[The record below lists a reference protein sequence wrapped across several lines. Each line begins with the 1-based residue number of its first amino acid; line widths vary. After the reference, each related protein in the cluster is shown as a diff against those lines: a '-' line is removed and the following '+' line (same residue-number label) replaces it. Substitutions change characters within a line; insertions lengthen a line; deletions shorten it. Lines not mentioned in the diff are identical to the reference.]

1 MPAGY
6 AGEATVRAFLEG
18 LERHCSAYCL
28 LGACNDLPA
37 AHSDIDF
44 MVTQEDF
51 DRLPWMM
58 TELADASGFRL
69 VQEMTHE
76 SSARRFVLAQNLP
89 GQVLYVHPDAASD
102 YRRDGRC
109 WLRAETILPN
119 RRRLANGFWVASAAD
134 NFHYYLIKRVEKSHI
149 EEAHAQ
155 ELSRL
160 FGEDPQGCADVL
172 AQRFR
177 RATAEGFAEA
187 CRSGDWQEVL
197 AAMPALHEELM
208 VRAPRYLLRDRIAE
222 IGRLISRT
230 RKPTGLWI
238 AVLGPDGSG
247 KSTVIERLEA
257 ALMPSFART
266 MRFHLRPHLLRGT
279 QAGEQVNTDPHGQR
293 PRGFLASTLKMLFFW
308 VDYVAGYWLRV
319 RPLLVRHRL
328 VIFDRY
334 YCDLLID
341 PRRFRSRGPRWLA
354 RAIARLIPMP
364 DLMLILD
371 APAEVLQ
378 ARKQEVPAEE
388 TARQVEAYRAF
399 ARSHAARGRAVLVNA
414 ARPVDD
420 VVYACAEEALRV
432 MARRA
437 AERLGL
443 NASEV

>member
-6 AGEATVRAFLEG
+6 AGEATVRTFLEG

-28 LGACNDLPA
+28 LGACNNLPA

-51 DRLPWMM
+51 DRLPRMM
-58 TELADASGFRL
+58 AELAGAIGFQL

-89 GQVLYVHPDAASD
+89 GQVVYLHPDAASD
-102 YRRDGRC
+102 YRRDGRR
-109 WLRAETILPN
+109 WLRAEAILPK
-119 RRRLANGFWVASAAD
+119 RRRLANGFWTASAAD
-134 NFHYYLIKRVEKSHI
+134 NFHYYVIKRVEKSDI
-149 EEAHAQ
+149 EAPHAE

-172 AQRFR
+172 AERFSP
-177 RATAEGFAEA
+177 ATAERFAQA

-197 AAMPALHEELM
+197 ADMPSLREELRT
-208 VRAPRYLLRDRIAE
+208 RAPRYSLRDRIAE

-257 ALMPSFART
+257 ALAPSFWRT
-266 MRFHLRPHLLRGT
+266 TRFHLRPRLLGGT

-293 PRGFLASTLKMLFFW
+293 TRGFLASTLKMLFFW
-308 VDYVAGYWLRV
+308 VDYAAGYWLRV
-319 RPLLVRHRL
+319 QPLLVGTTL

-341 PRRFRSRGPRWLA
+341 PRRFRSSGPRWLA

-371 APAEVLQ
+371 APSEVLQ

-399 ARSHAARGRAVLVNA
+399 ARSRAARGRAVLVNA
-414 ARPVDD
+414 ASPVDD
-420 VVYACAEEALRV
+420 VVYACAEEALRL

-443 NASEV
+443 KVSEA